1 MVLTI
6 DIGNTNI
13 VIGVFNEDELLFL
26 SRIAT
31 DKNKLSDEYSIL
43 LSNILT
49 MNKINRADIKGAVIA
64 SVVPKLTNTLQRA
77 VLKAVHISA
86 LIVGPGIKT
95 GLNIRVE
102 NPSSLGSDIVA
113 DAVAANF
120 LYPAPVIIFDMGTA
134 TVVSVVEAGGILNGS
149 IIIPGV
155 RISLDALSNAASQLP
170 EVSIELPKDILG
182 TNTIDSMKSGVIY
195 GSASLV
201 DGMIERLEERVGSSC
216 NVVATGGL
224 SHLII
229 PHCNKKIVYNENL
242 LLIGLNL
249 IYKKNS

>member
-13 VIGVFNEDELLFL
+13 VIGVFEEDKLLFL
-26 SRIAT
+26 SRMAS
-31 DKNKLSDEYSIL
+31 DKNKLSDEYCIL
-43 LSNILT
+43 LSHILALYQVNNT
-49 MNKINRADIKGAVIA
+49 DIKGAIIA
-64 SVVPKLTNTLQRA
+64 SVVPKLTN
-77 VLKAVHISA
+77 VLHKAVVKATKITP
-86 LIVGPGIKT
+86 LIVGAGIKT

-120 LYPAPVIIFDMGTA
+120 LYPCPTIIFDMGTA
-134 TVVSVVEAGGILNGS
+134 TVVSVVEEGGILNGS

-155 RISLDALSNAASQLP
+155 RISLDALSSSASQLP
-170 EVSIELPKDILG
+170 EVSLEEPKDILG
-182 TNTIDSMKSGVIY
+182 MNTVDSMKSGIIY
-195 GSASLV
+195 GSASMI
-201 DGMIERLEERVGSSC
+201 DGMIERLEKRIGCAC

-224 SHLII
+224 SPLII
-229 PHCNKKIVYNENL
+229 PHCNKKIIHNENL

-249 IYKKNS
+249 IYKKNT